1 MNRREALKGVALL
14 TGGALSPSIVSA
26 VLSGIT
32 IGDSG
37 KKWVPKIVNPE
48 ENDLITVI
56 TELIIPETDTP
67 GAKAA
72 KVNEFIDL
80 MLADWFTVPERN
92 HFFKGLMD
100 IDVRAEKK
108 HTTKFVECEIA
119 KQTII
124 LKKLE
129 KDASSQKNYNPSG
142 NNQNSTL
149 KPFFNQMKELT
160 LTGYFTSEIGAT
172 QELKYFV
179 ATNNFDGCIPFDEIG
194 RVWSE

>member
-37 KKWVPKIVNPE
+37 KKWVPKIFSPDQ
-48 ENDLITVI
+48 NDLITVI
-56 TELIIPETDTP
+56 TELIIPKTDTP

-80 MLADWFTVPERN
+80 MLADWFTVAEKN

-100 IDVRAEKK
+100 IDARAKK
-108 HTTKFVECEIA
+108 KYSTKFVKCSIE
-119 KQTII
+119 KQTNI

-129 KDASSQKNYNPSG
+129 KDNFSQKNYNSSG
-142 NNQNSTL
+142 DNRNSGL

-179 ATNNFDGCIPFDEIG
+179 ATNNYDGCIPFDEIG

>member
-37 KKWVPKIVNPE
+37 KKWVQKIVNPE
-48 ENDLITVI
+48 QNDLITVI

-92 HFFKGLMD
+92 HFF
-100 IDVRAEKK
+100 
-108 HTTKFVECEIA
+108 
-119 KQTII
+119 
-124 LKKLE
+124 
-129 KDASSQKNYNPSG
+129 
-142 NNQNSTL
+142 
-149 KPFFNQMKELT
+149 
-160 LTGYFTSEIGAT
+160 
-172 QELKYFV
+172 
-179 ATNNFDGCIPFDEIG
+179 
-194 RVWSE
+194 

>member
-37 KKWVPKIVNPE
+37 KKWVPKIV
-48 ENDLITVI
+48 
-56 TELIIPETDTP
+56 IIPETDTP

-100 IDVRAEKK
+100 IDARAEKK
-108 HTTKFVECEIA
+108 HTTKFVECDIA
-119 KQTII
+119 KQTKI

-129 KDASSQKNYNPSG
+129 KDASSQKNDNPPED
-142 NNQNSTL
+142 NQNSTL

-179 ATNNFDGCIPFDEIG
+179 ATNKFDGCIPFEEIG

>member
-26 VLSGIT
+26 ILSGIT
-32 IGDSG
+32 IGDNG

-48 ENDLITVI
+48 QNDLITVI
-56 TELIIPETDTP
+56 AELIIPKTDTP

-80 MLADWFTVPERN
+80 MLADWFTVAEKN

-100 IDVRAEKK
+100 IDARSEKK
-108 HTTKFVECEIA
+108 YSTKFVKCSIE
-119 KQTII
+119 KQTNI

-129 KDASSQKNYNPSG
+129 KDNFSQKNYNSSG
-142 NNQNSTL
+142 DNRNSGL

-179 ATNNFDGCIPFDEIG
+179 ATNNYDGCIPFDEIG

>member
-32 IGDSG
+32 VGSSG

-48 ENDLITVI
+48 QNDLITDI
-56 TELIIPETDTP
+56 AELIIPETDTP

-80 MLADWFTVPERN
+80 MLEDWFTVAERN
-92 HFFKGLMD
+92 HFFKGL
-100 IDVRAEKK
+100 IDLDARAKK
-108 HTTKFVECEIA
+108 KYSTKFVECAIEE
-119 KQTII
+119 QTTI

-129 KDASSQKNYNPSG
+129 KDTLSHRNYNSPG
-142 NNQNSTL
+142 DNQNSIL
-149 KPFFNQMKELT
+149 KPFFDQVKELT
-160 LTGYFTSEIGAT
+160 LIGYFTSEIGAT
-172 QELKYFV
+172 QELKYYV
-179 ATNNFDGCIPFDEIG
+179 ATNNYDGCVPFDKIG
-194 RVWSE
+194 RAWSE